1 MSKLFSMQRV
11 SRRVTSVTGY
21 EIRRAYPR
29 RGRAVPAGGEPGRT
43 APDPRD
49 VAALAARVGPHDRL
63 VPAPA
68 FILSSVRSGSTL
80 LRLMLDTHSQ
90 VCSPHEL
97 HLGAVRTQIADKFA
111 LLAMEEIELD
121 TTGLRYLLWDRL
133 LHRELQR
140 SGKQVLVNK
149 TPRDALIWRNIAACW
164 PQARFIFLLRN
175 PASIVDSWNAA
186 RTHWTREETTRD
198 VLRYLVAVEEAR
210 TMHGGLT
217 VKYEDV
223 TTDPEGE
230 TRRICEFLGL
240 DWEPAML
247 RYGNAEHGGMVRGLG
262 DWSPAVESGEVQR
275 HRPLPSAD
283 AVPPP
288 LRPLAQKWGY
298 LP

>member
-1 MSKLFSMQRV
+1 
-11 SRRVTSVTGY
+11 
-21 EIRRAYPR
+21 
-29 RGRAVPAGGEPGRT
+29 
-43 APDPRD
+43 
-49 VAALAARVGPHDRL
+49 
-63 VPAPA
+63 
-68 FILSSVRSGSTL
+68 
-80 LRLMLDTHSQ
+80 
-90 VCSPHEL
+90 
-97 HLGAVRTQIADKFA
+97 
-111 LLAMEEIELD
+111 
-121 TTGLRYLLWDRL
+121 
-133 LHRELQR
+133 
-140 SGKQVLVNK
+140 
-149 TPRDALIWRNIAACW
+149 
-164 PQARFIFLLRN
+164 
-175 PASIVDSWNAA
+175 
-186 RTHWTREETTRD
+186 
-198 VLRYLVAVEEAR
+198 
-210 TMHGGLT
+210 MHGGLT